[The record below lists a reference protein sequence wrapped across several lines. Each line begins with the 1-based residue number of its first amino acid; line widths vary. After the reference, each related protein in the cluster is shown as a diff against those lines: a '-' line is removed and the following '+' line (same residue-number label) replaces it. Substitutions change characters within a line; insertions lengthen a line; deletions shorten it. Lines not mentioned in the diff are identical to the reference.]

1 MNVSDLLILR
11 CPIYILWDKALE
23 GREGMLVDIQG
34 SPAQSSG
41 VLCHNKKEME
51 QEGQEAS
58 MDG

>member
-1 MNVSDLLILR
+1 
-11 CPIYILWDKALE
+11 
-23 GREGMLVDIQG
+23 MLVDIQG